1 VEERIY
7 DIGGKKF
14 IQKPLVWGQVVQL
27 FEILKG
33 TEISTVSSPT
43 DIILALGHR
52 MPQALAIVLTEEGK
66 SVRDKDIEDIA
77 SFFEFEV
84 DVSTVAMVIEDFFVC
99 NPTSLILERVQ
110 KMIGR
115 LAEKVPEAPGE
126 ISKTS

>member
-1 VEERIY
+1 
-7 DIGGKKF
+7 
-14 IQKPLVWGQVVQL
+14 
-27 FEILKG
+27 
-33 TEISTVSSPT
+33 
-43 DIILALGHR
+43 

>member
-66 SVRDKDIEDIA
+66 SVKDKDIEDIA

>member
-1 VEERIY
+1 MEERIY